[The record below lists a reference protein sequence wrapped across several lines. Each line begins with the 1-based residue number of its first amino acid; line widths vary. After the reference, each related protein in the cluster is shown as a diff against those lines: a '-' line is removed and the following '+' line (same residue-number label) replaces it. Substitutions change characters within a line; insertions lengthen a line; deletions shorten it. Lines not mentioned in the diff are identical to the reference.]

1 MSKLKSVITSQMK
14 KQAANTGTALNFHG
28 KVPMKNVRLSGLTEI
43 LKTVYPDIYDYN
55 VTDIDCDINMD
66 IAADAVTEELGYHFF
81 PRLIGLGIVFTAN
94 IEMNDGS
101 MQTHYDWELQFDL
114 TEFGMDY
121 VYNNSSL
128 PQLVLKEIRIDY
140 DNKTISLEFNK

>member
-1 MSKLKSVITSQMK
+1 MSKLKSVISSQIK
-14 KQAANTGTALNFHG
+14 KQAANTGTALNIYG
-28 KVPMKNVRLSGLTEI
+28 KVPIKNVRLSGLTEI

-66 IAADAVTEELGYHFF
+66 IDANAETEELGYRFF
-81 PRLIGLGIVFTAN
+81 PRLTGLGIVFTAD
-94 IEMNDGS
+94 IEMKDGS
-101 MQTHYDWELQFDL
+101 IQTHYDWDLQFAL
-114 TEFGMDY
+114 TEFGIDY

-140 DNKTISLEFNK
+140 DNKTISLEFDK